1 MHKIVTENASIKIK
15 NKYILKDINLE
26 FENGKIYGFY
36 GRNGSGKSVFM
47 KSIIGL
53 MKLTEGRVI
62 CDGKIIGK
70 DMDFLPDAGILIEEP
85 SFYRQ
90 YSAVTN
96 LKMLAG
102 IQKKITKSEIEE
114 SIRAVGLDPDDSKK
128 VSKYS
133 LGMLKRL
140 GIAQAIMEDPEI
152 LILDEATSALDEEGV
167 NWFRNFMLEQ
177 KEKNKL
183 VIISSHIKEDI
194 EMLCDEVISLEH
206 GKVTSVK
213 NFVV

>member
-36 GRNGSGKSVFM
+36 GRNGSGKTVFM

-114 SIRAVGLDPDDSKK
+114 AIRAVGLDPDDSKK

-167 NWFRNFMLEQ
+167 IWFRNFMLEQ

>member
-36 GRNGSGKSVFM
+36 GRNGSGKTVFM

-90 YSAVTN
+90 LSAVTN
-96 LKMLAG
+96 LKMVAG

-114 SIRAVGLDPDDSKK
+114 AIRAVGLDPDDSKK

>member
-36 GRNGSGKSVFM
+36 GRNGSGKTVFM

-114 SIRAVGLDPDDSKK
+114 AIRAVGLAPDDSKK

-183 VIISSHIKEDI
+183 VIISSHVKEDI

>member
-36 GRNGSGKSVFM
+36 GRNGSGKTVFM

-53 MKLTEGRVI
+53 MKLTEGKVI

-177 KEKNKL
+177 KKKNKL

>member
-15 NKYILKDINLE
+15 NKYILEDINLE

-36 GRNGSGKSVFM
+36 GRNGSGKTVLM

-53 MKLTEGRVI
+53 MKLTEGKVI

-114 SIRAVGLDPDDSKK
+114 AIRAVGLDPDDSKK

>member
-1 MHKIVTENASIKIK
+1 
-15 NKYILKDINLE
+15 
-26 FENGKIYGFY
+26 
-36 GRNGSGKSVFM
+36 M

-114 SIRAVGLDPDDSKK
+114 AIRAVGLDPDDSKK

-183 VIISSHIKEDI
+183 VILSSHIKEDI

>member
-15 NKYILKDINLE
+15 NKFILKDINLE

-36 GRNGSGKSVFM
+36 GRNGSGKTVFM

-114 SIRAVGLDPDDSKK
+114 AIRAVGLDPDDSKK

-177 KEKNKL
+177 KKKNKL

>member
-36 GRNGSGKSVFM
+36 GRNGSGKTVFM

-114 SIRAVGLDPDDSKK
+114 AIRAVGLDPDDSKK

-183 VIISSHIKEDI
+183 VILSSHIKEDI

>member
-1 MHKIVTENASIKIK
+1 
-15 NKYILKDINLE
+15 
-26 FENGKIYGFY
+26 
-36 GRNGSGKSVFM
+36 
-47 KSIIGL
+47 
-53 MKLTEGRVI
+53 
-62 CDGKIIGK
+62 
-70 DMDFLPDAGILIEEP
+70 
-85 SFYRQ
+85 
-90 YSAVTN
+90 
-96 LKMLAG
+96 
-102 IQKKITKSEIEE
+102 
-114 SIRAVGLDPDDSKK
+114 
-128 VSKYS
+128 
-133 LGMLKRL
+133 
-140 GIAQAIMEDPEI
+140 MEDPEI

>member
-36 GRNGSGKSVFM
+36 GRNGSGKTVLM

>member
-36 GRNGSGKSVFM
+36 GRNGSGKTVFM

-114 SIRAVGLDPDDSKK
+114 AIRAVGLDPDDSKK

>member
-15 NKYILKDINLE
+15 NKYILEDINLE

-36 GRNGSGKSVFM
+36 GRNGSGKTVLM

-53 MKLTEGRVI
+53 MKLTEGKVI

-70 DMDFLPDAGILIEEP
+70 DVDFLPDAGILIEEP

-114 SIRAVGLDPDDSKK
+114 AIRAVGLDPDDSKK

>member
-36 GRNGSGKSVFM
+36 GRNGSGKTVFM

-62 CDGKIIGK
+62 CDEKIIGK

-102 IQKKITKSEIEE
+102 IQKKITKTVIEE
-114 SIRAVGLDPDDSKK
+114 AIRAVGLDPDDSKK

>member
-15 NKYILKDINLE
+15 NKYILEDINLE

-36 GRNGSGKSVFM
+36 GRNGSGKTVFM

>member
-15 NKYILKDINLE
+15 NKYILEDINLE

-36 GRNGSGKSVFM
+36 GRNGSGKTVFM

-85 SFYRQ
+85 YFYRQ

-102 IQKKITKSEIEE
+102 IQKKITKTVIEE

>member
-36 GRNGSGKSVFM
+36 GRNGSGKTVFM

-62 CDGKIIGK
+62 CDEKIIGK

-114 SIRAVGLDPDDSKK
+114 SIRTVGLDPDDSKK

>member
-1 MHKIVTENASIKIK
+1 
-15 NKYILKDINLE
+15 
-26 FENGKIYGFY
+26 
-36 GRNGSGKSVFM
+36 
-47 KSIIGL
+47 
-53 MKLTEGRVI
+53 
-62 CDGKIIGK
+62 
-70 DMDFLPDAGILIEEP
+70 MDFLPDAGILIEEP